1 VGGCNKNGG
10 GGQPNAAAS
19 GSPGLTAQPA
29 PSGSTRLRAGKPPFS
44 YAIGGG
50 GTIRVVDATTNKQVA
65 KTTVP
70 PQSIIQIDS
79 EKGVVMGTNTLAKG
93 PLPSD
98 HRYELWLD
106 R

>member
-1 VGGCNKNGG
+1 MTQRSAWTCTLLGVFLLVGGCNKNGG
-10 GGQPNAAAS
+10 GG
-19 GSPGLTAQPA
+19 
-29 PSGSTRLRAGKPPFS
+29 K
-44 YAIGGG
+44 
-50 GTIRVVDATTNKQVA
+50 IRIVDATTNKQVA